1 MADKETLRDYLKLV
15 TADLRQTKARLR
27 EVEAG
32 AREPIAVVGMACHY
46 PGGVSSPEDLWRL
59 VETGGDGITG
69 FPDDRGW
76 DVRIADDPDTPG
88 TSYVDAGG
96 FVADA
101 AAFDPAFFGISPRE
115 ALAMDP
121 QQRLLLRASWEALER
136 AGIDPESLRGS
147 RTGVF
152 AGSNDQSYLSLLV
165 GDPQGTEG
173 YLLTGGATAV
183 TSGRVAY
190 VLGLEGPAVTVDTAC
205 SSSLVAMHLAAQSL
219 RTGEST
225 LALAGGVT
233 VMATAGVFTEFSR
246 QRGLAADGR
255 CKSFADAADGTGW
268 SEGVGVLVLERLSDA
283 ERNGHRVLALLR
295 GSAVNSDGASN
306 GLTAP
311 NGPSQQRVILSALA
325 SADLAPS
332 DVDAVEGHGTGTV
345 LGDPIE
351 AQALLATYGQGR
363 AAPLWLG
370 SIKSN
375 IGHAQSA
382 AGVAGVIK
390 VIQSLRAEVL
400 PRTLHVDAPSR
411 QIDWSAGAVSLL
423 TANQPWPRGER
434 VRRAGVSAF
443 GVSGTN
449 AHVIVEEAPAPAD
462 PLPAV
467 AAESRTAGGA
477 PLVVSARSDAA
488 LCELGAR
495 LQDVEA
501 DLGDVAW
508 SLATTRTDL
517 DRRAV
522 AFGAEGLRMLA
533 AGVDSPAVVRGEVT
547 PGKLAFLFTGQGSQ
561 RLGMGEGLRV
571 FPAFVA
577 AYDEVLALLPGFTL
591 DSAEALEQTANA
603 QVGLFALEV
612 ALFRLLESWGV
623 RPDVLIG
630 HSIGEV
636 AAAHVAG
643 ILSLPDACTLVT
655 ARARLMQ
662 ALPPGGAMLAVEISE
677 SDLAVEFP
685 EGLPAGVDLAAVNSD
700 RSIVVSGDRGII
712 ELLDRRFVE
721 QSRRVKRL
729 QVSHAF
735 HSHLMDP
742 MLSEFERVAAGLSFG
757 SPTIPLISTSTGDP
771 STPEYWVR
779 QVRETVRFA
788 GAVER
793 AGATHH
799 LELGPDGV
807 LSAMVDGTATLRA
820 GRDEPET
827 LLRAVAALHV
837 VGVSVDWRA
846 VLGGGRVV
854 DLPTYP
860 FARERYWP
868 RPGLPAAFG
877 VTGHPLLTG
886 SVEGP
891 DGHLF
896 TARLDAS
903 THPWLA
909 DHVING
915 QIVLPGTAYVEMA
928 LHAGVRLGA
937 PALTE
942 LVLESPLVL
951 PAAGQ
956 IDLQLTTTPTDS
968 GHALTVHSRQDSTWT
983 RHATGTLA
991 PAEVR
996 DHDLTQWPPAD
1007 AEPVDPAHVYDR
1019 LAAAGLVYGPTFQA
1033 IREVWTSGDDVY
1045 VDLAT
1050 DERGYLV
1057 HPALLDGAL
1066 QAVAARGGSQEAGIP
1081 FTWAGV
1087 TLGAP
1092 GASELR
1098 ARVSPTPGGGFSV
1111 VAINPAGELVVEVE
1125 RVITRPQRANTADL
1139 YSVTWSPVAT
1149 DKPVPPH
1156 IVLEPSTVDD
1166 LLPRLHKA
1174 LAGGDLI
1181 VVRTDHAVRAI
1192 PGDDVDPTKAAIWGL
1207 VRSAQSEHPGRI
1219 VLVDG
1224 DDIDQ
1229 ALATGEPQ
1237 VAIRT
1242 DALVPRLSPVDTG
1255 LAVPGLPWRLDI
1267 TERGTLDNLVLTPVT
1282 PRELGDREVR
1292 VEVRA
1297 AGLNFRD
1304 VLNALGMYPGEV
1316 DLGGETAGVVTE
1328 VGPRVTGFQAG
1339 DRVLGLVTGAIGTE
1353 AITDERLLAPIPAC
1367 WSFVTAA
1374 AIPVV
1379 YATAY
1384 YGLVDLAD
1392 LQPGESV
1399 LIHAAAGGVG
1409 TAAVQLARH
1418 LGAEVY
1424 GTASPAKWPA
1434 TGLADDHLSSSR
1446 DLAFATKFPQVDV
1459 VLNALA
1465 GEFVDASLGLLRPGG
1480 RFIEMGKT
1488 DVRSGVPGYRAFD
1501 LGEAGPDRIGEI
1513 LTRVMALFAEGALTP
1528 PPIRA
1533 WDVRRAAEAFR
1544 FVGQGGHTGK
1554 VVLTL
1559 PRTLDP
1565 DGTVLIT
1572 GGTGALG
1579 QALARHLLDTGVRD
1593 VVLVS
1598 RSGRAVVDGARSVAC
1613 DITDRAALSSIIADL
1628 PALTGVFHLAG
1639 VLDDGLVESLTPD
1652 RLAAVLAPKAI
1663 AAQYLH
1669 ELTDPDVF
1677 VLFSSIAGTFG
1688 SPGQANYAAAN
1699 AYLDA
1704 LATARQSAGLPG
1716 LSLAW
1721 GAWATEG
1728 GMLGSLGEAEVA
1740 RIARSGYPPLTVH
1753 HGLSLLDSALALAG
1767 PVIVPLALDRPT
1779 LATKPVP
1786 PLLTALV
1793 RPAATAKVDTSR
1805 LDDLVCAQTAAVL
1818 GFPSAASI
1826 DPRRPF
1832 KDLGFDSLT
1841 AVELRN
1847 SLALKI
1853 GKPLPASLV
1862 FDHPTPAAVAD
1873 HLRQLLAAAPVAKRT
1888 ATKRVTDDRIAIVGM
1903 ACRFPGG
1910 ANTPEALWQ
1919 LLVDE
1924 VDTIGAVPSDRGWT
1938 DHGFV
1943 GGFLHDAPD
1952 FDAAFF
1958 SISPREALA
1967 MDPQQR
1973 LLLETSWEAAERAGI
1988 DPTQLKGS
1996 RTGVFIGTATSGYGI
2011 GRFDIPDGSRPH
2023 MLTGA
2028 ATSVISG
2035 RLAYALGLEGPA
2047 LTVDTACSS
2056 SLVALHLAIQ
2066 AMRNGECDM
2075 ALAGGVTV
2083 MTTPGMFID
2092 AAQGGALAADG
2103 RCKVFA
2109 KSADGT
2115 GWGEGVGMLLVER
2128 LSEAVKHNHP
2138 VLALVRGSAVNS
2150 DGASNGLTAPN
2161 GPAQQKVIEQALA
2174 GAGLAASDVD
2184 VLEAHGT
2191 GTELGDPIEAQAVI
2205 ATYGGERPHPL
2216 LLGSVKTNIG
2226 HTQSAAGVA
2235 GVIKMVLALRHG
2247 VLPRSLHIDE
2257 PTPHVPWD
2265 QGVRL
2270 LTERRDWPETGRPR
2284 RAAVS
2289 SFGMSGT
2296 NAHTILEQAPE
2307 PRRAEVRRE
2316 SGPWLLSARSAAG
2329 LRARAAQLH
2338 DLDADPADIAF
2349 SLAARSRFE
2358 HRSVLLGPD
2367 HTDQLTALADDRPVS
2382 GLVRGV
2388 TGRTG
2393 RTVFVFPGQG
2403 SQWPGMADALMAESE
2418 VFRQSV
2424 RECAA
2429 ALEQHVDFS
2438 IEAALLDQPGAASL
2452 DRLDV
2457 VQPVLFAMM
2466 VSLANLWRDRGIE
2479 PDAVV
2484 GHSQGEIAAAHVAG
2498 ALTLAD
2504 AALIVA
2510 ERSKLLTRFVGQGA
2524 MAAVSLPPDE
2534 VNTRLGRFGGE
2545 LTIAAVN
2552 GARSAAVA
2560 GSHTALDE
2568 LVAELEAEQVR
2579 VRRVRI
2585 NGAGHSPVVDTVRA
2599 EALAVLAPVSP
2610 RPSDIPFYSTVT
2622 GGLLDT
2628 SGLDAHYWFTNMRR
2642 PVQFAAATRALL
2654 DDGHGAFVECS
2665 PHPVLASGIGETA
2678 DDAGVADPIVLAT
2691 LRRDEG
2697 GLERFTVSLAEA
2709 HVRGI
2714 DPIWNHSGHRVD
2726 LPTYP
2731 FQRDRYWLE
2740 ALEDADSSA
2749 EDARFWTAVD
2759 RGDADTLGIDPS
2771 ALPALAAW
2779 RARAREESTVAEW
2792 SYQVVW
2798 RQLTVPKSPG
2808 LSGAWAIIAG
2818 AHDELAARFAAAIAA
2833 AGGEPQVVAEV
2844 PAGGT
2849 FAGVVS
2855 LLDLGT
2861 APDQVLAAVKSDGP
2875 LWLVTR
2881 GAVSVGRTD
2890 PLRDPAQAQ
2899 IWGLGLV
2906 ATLERPSQVSGVLD
2920 LPAEADDRAIAR
2932 AVAAFAGDEDQVA
2945 IRPWGVFGRRMVRS
2959 GELPAARS
2967 WRPQGTVLVTGGTGA
2982 LGARVARWLADNGA
2996 EKIILTSR
3004 RGLAAPGARELV
3016 DELGVVVV
3024 ACDVA
3029 DRDAVAALLAEH
3041 PVNVVVH
3048 AAGVAQSTPVA
3059 DITAEELAQITAAKV
3074 AGATHLDELA
3084 GDLDAFILF
3093 SSGAATW
3100 GGAGQGAYAA
3110 GNAHLDALAQQRRA
3124 HGRPATSIAWGGW
3137 ADGGMAD
3144 AAAVAALGRRGL
3156 RPMAPDSA
3164 IAALQRAMDAD
3175 VTCLTVADID
3185 WPRFA
3190 PGYTAARPRPL
3201 IAEIPE
3207 AVVEDI
3213 ATESDDLRDRVVA
3226 LPEADRAGYLLDLV
3240 RTQAAAALGY
3250 ADATTVEPDR
3260 AFRDL
3265 GFDSLTA
3272 VDVRNRLTA
3281 ATGRRLPATLVF
3293 DYPTPRALAGHLL
3306 ADVLG
3311 LEAVTQVEARAS
3323 DEPIAII
3330 GMSCRYPGGVDSP
3343 EDLWRLVMA
3352 GTDAITPFPDD
3363 RGWDLD
3369 ALYHPDPDHPGT
3381 SYVREG
3387 GFVHDAGHFDAEFF
3401 GISPREA
3408 TATDPQQRMLLEATW
3423 EAFERAGID
3432 PATRRG
3438 SRAGVFVGTSFVGYG
3453 IGALAPGSD
3462 AEGFFL
3468 SGTGTAAASG
3478 RVSYTFGL
3486 EGPAVTVDTACSS
3499 SLVAIHLA
3507 VQALRRGE
3515 CDLAV
3520 AGGVAVLPSPTSFTE
3535 FSRQRGL
3542 ATDGRCKP
3550 FSAAADGTGWGEGV
3564 GVILVQRLS
3573 DAVRDGHH
3581 VLAVVRGSAINQDG
3595 ASNGLTAPNGPS
3607 QQRVIRAALAD
3618 AGLTPSDVDVV
3629 EAHGT
3634 GTTLG
3639 DPIEAQAVI
3648 ATYGQGREVPLLL
3661 GSVKSNIGHTQSAS
3675 GVAGV
3680 IKTVLALRHGVVP
3693 KTLHID
3699 EPTPH
3704 VDWNAGAVELAAE
3717 TVPWP
3722 AVDRLRRAG
3731 VSSFG
3736 GSGTNAHLVLEQYL
3750 AEEPEPADVAVPV
3763 PWVLSGR
3770 TTAAVRDQAAKLREY
3785 LVQERPSAADV
3796 AYSLATARAQ
3806 FDHRAAFVA
3815 TDLDAAVSALD
3826 NLDAAVQGERQDG
3839 KVAFV
3844 FPGQGSQWVGMA
3856 ATLAESSE
3864 VFAAELHACADAIA
3878 AHVDWNPLEVLTS
3891 GDGLDR
3897 VDVVQP
3903 VLFAVMASLAALWR
3917 SHGVEPDAVVG
3928 HSQGEIA
3935 AAYVAEALSLE
3946 DAALVVTRRSQ
3957 AIVALSGHGGMVSV
3971 SLPADEVRARLT
3983 RYDGRVSVAAVN
3995 GPGTVVV
4002 AGEVEQFLADCEA
4015 DGVRAKRIPVDYASH
4030 SPQVERIADELRRV
4044 LAGITPRAARVPFRS
4059 TVTGEWLD
4067 TTTLDAEYWYRNL
4080 RHTVEFESATR
4091 ALADAG
4097 YRFFVEVSPHPVLT
4111 PAISETVDDVVA
4123 VGTLRRDEGDLARFL
4138 LSAAELHVHG
4148 GPVDLT
4154 TVFADLPVRAVE
4166 LPTYAFQ
4173 RRRYWLELVSGGLGD
4188 VAAAGLTAADHPLLG
4203 AAIPL
4208 AGGDGLVLTGRISPR
4223 THPWLAEHTV
4233 LGTILLPGTAF
4244 VELAAHAGAQVDAP
4258 DVVELTLGT
4267 PLVLSEQDAVS
4278 LQVAVGSL
4286 DDDGRRTVSIHSS
4299 VDGVEWTKHASGL
4312 LGVADPVEFSW
4323 SESREPVDLAGFY
4336 ESIADLGYGY
4346 GPAFQ
4351 GLVAA
4356 WRGDGAL
4363 FAEVRL
4369 PEDVPST
4376 GFAIHPALLDAALHG
4391 IGLLREGT
4399 DRPAE
4404 LPFSWSGVT
4413 LRPTA
4418 AKTVLAR
4425 ISESADGIELHV
4437 TDSAGAL
4444 VAHVRSLVARPI
4456 GAELSTARRSI
4467 SDALF
4472 RLDWST
4478 PITLAD
4484 PGTSRWALLGSDDL
4498 ALGAALVDAGNEVS
4512 THADL
4517 DHLLANVDS
4526 DVVVAQFIGAGDL
4539 ADGAEAATVRAL
4551 ELVRAWISDER
4562 VAAVPLVIATRGAV
4576 AAESPDLVAAP
4587 VWGLLRSAQ
4596 SEHPDRFL
4604 LVDVD
4609 EPGLLAAAV
4618 SSGEPQVAVRGG
4630 QAFAPRLVRQP
4641 ITPGETGLAGQVLVT
4656 GATGTLGAALAR
4668 HLVIAHGVRDLLLTS
4683 RSGPQAT
4690 GADDLVADLTGL
4702 GARVTLV
4709 ACDVADRDAVVALLA
4724 EHRVDAVVHT
4734 AAVLDDGVLTALTPE
4749 RVAKV
4754 MAPKVRGAV
4763 NLHELTSD
4771 LTAFVLFSSAAGVF
4785 GGAGQANYA
4794 AANVFLDALAQHRRA
4809 QGLPGVSLAWGP
4821 WAERT
4826 GMTGELTDAD
4836 VRRVMRSGLGQLSTE
4851 DGMALF
4857 SAASGMAES
4866 ALVPMVFSPGAL
4878 RGRGSVPSVLRAL
4891 VRSDNR
4897 AVADVRARLDAASD
4911 AERGRILLELV
4922 RGQVAAVLGYPD
4934 SSAVAPDRGFLD
4946 LGLDS
4951 LTGVELRNRLAAAT
4965 ALRLPATLVFD
4976 HPSAGAVAEFLRG
4989 ELAPASATDE
4999 VLAELTRLELT
5010 LGGVEQTSDRE
5021 RVAARLR
5028 ALAARWDAKAETADL
5043 AAASAEEIFDLL
5055 DSEFEKS

>member
-27 EVEAG
+27 EVEEG
-32 AREPIAVVGMACHY
+32 AREPIAVVGTACHY
-46 PGGVSSPEDLWRL
+46 PGGVASPEDLWRL
-59 VETGGDGITG
+59 VSEGRDGITA

-76 DVRIADDPDTPG
+76 DVRFADDPDTPG
-88 TSYVDAGG
+88 TSYVSEGG

-101 AAFDPAFFGISPRE
+101 AEFDPAFFGISPRE

-152 AGSNDQSYLSLLV
+152 AGTNDQSYLSLLV

-190 VLGLEGPAVTVDTAC
+190 ALGLEGPAVTIDTAC

-268 SEGVGVLVLERLSDA
+268 AEGVGVLVLERLVDA
-283 ERNGHRVLALLR
+283 RRNGHRVLAVLR

-311 NGPSQQRVILSALA
+311 NGPSQQRVILSAL
-325 SADLAPS
+325 SAAGLGPS

-363 AAPLWLG
+363 TEPLWLG
-370 SIKSN
+370 SVKSN
-375 IGHAQSA
+375 IGHTQAA

-390 VIQSLRAEVL
+390 VIQALAAEVL
-400 PRTLHVDAPSR
+400 PATLHVDEPSH
-411 QIDWSAGAVSLL
+411 QVDWSAGAVSLL
-423 TANQPWPRGER
+423 TSARPWARGER
-434 VRRAGVSAF
+434 VRRAGVSSF

-449 AHVIVEEAPAPAD
+449 AHVIIEEAPVEAD
-462 PLPAV
+462 QATPSVDLPV
-467 AAESRTAGGA
+467 T
-477 PLVVSARSDAA
+477 PLVLSARSADAVR
-488 LCELGAR
+488 ELAER
-495 LQDVEA
+495 VLAVQAEPA
-501 DLGDVAW
+501 DLAW
-508 SLATTRTDL
+508 SLATTRAGL
-517 DRRAV
+517 EQRAV
-522 AFGAEGLRMLA
+522 VFGVDGLRALA
-533 AGVDSPAVVRGEVT
+533 QGSGAAVQGQVT
-547 PGKLAFLFTGQGSQ
+547 PGKVAFLFTGQGSQ
-561 RLGMGEGLRV
+561 RLGMGAGLRV
-571 FPAFVA
+571 FPVFA
-577 AYDEVLALLPGFTL
+577 AAHDEVVERLPGFEL
-591 DSAEALEQTANA
+591 DSAEALDQTANA

-623 RPDVLIG
+623 RPDALVG

-643 ILSLPDACTLVT
+643 ILSLDDACTLVA

-662 ALPPGGAMLAVEISE
+662 ALPTGGAMLAVEAAEGEI
-677 SDLAVEFP
+677 DLP
-685 EGLPAGVDLAAVNSD
+685 EDLDLAAVNSD
-700 RSIVVSGDRGII
+700 RSIVVSGDCRIVEQFERRIG
-712 ELLDRRFVE
+712 EQNRRF
-721 QSRRVKRL
+721 KRL
-729 QVSHAF
+729 TVSHAF
-735 HSHLMDP
+735 HSRLMDP
-742 MLSEFERVAAGLSFG
+742 MLDEFRQAITGLSFNN
-757 SPTIPLISTSTGDP
+757 PTIPLLNSSTGDP
-771 STPEYWVR
+771 ATPEYWVR
-779 QVRETVRFA
+779 QIRETVRFSA
-788 GAVER
+788 AVER

-807 LSAMVDGTATLRA
+807 LSALVSGVATLRA
-820 GRDEPET
+820 GRDEPES

-837 VGVSVDWRA
+837 VGVPVDWRS

-868 RPGLPAAFG
+868 RPGVSAAFG
-877 VTGHPLLTG
+877 ATGHPLLTG
-886 SVEGP
+886 AAETP

-896 TARLDAS
+896 TAHLDVAS
-903 THPWLA
+903 RPWLA
-909 DHVING
+909 DHVVHG
-915 QIVLPGTAYVEMA
+915 QVVLPGTAFVEMA
-928 LHAGVRLGA
+928 LFAGARAGA
-937 PALTE
+937 PALAE
-942 LVLESPLVL
+942 LVLENPLVL
-951 PAAGQ
+951 PESGSVEVLLSTTGDTLTIHSRLAGQ
-956 IDLQLTTTPTDS
+956 E
-968 GHALTVHSRQDSTWT
+968 WT
-983 RHATGTLA
+983 RHATGVLA
-991 PAEVR
+991 QPPELVAP
-996 DHDLTQWPPAD
+996 DFAHWPPEG
-1007 AEPVDPAHVYDR
+1007 AEPVAPGSVYDR
-1019 LAAAGLVYGPTFQA
+1019 LGAAGLVYGTAFQA
-1033 IREVWTSGDDVY
+1033 IRAVWVRGEDVFVELTTDD
-1045 VDLAT
+1045 
-1050 DERGYLV
+1050 RSHLV

-1066 QAVAARGGSQEAGIP
+1066 QAVAAKAVGGQAGIP

-1087 TLGAP
+1087 AVGAT
-1092 GASELR
+1092 GANELR
-1098 ARVSPTPGGGFSV
+1098 AKVSPAPGGGVSV
-1111 VAINPAGELVVEVE
+1111 TAVDPDGELAVFVE
-1125 RVITRPQRANTADL
+1125 RVVTRPARATSTTTDL
-1139 YSVTWSPVAT
+1139 YDVTWVPVLA
-1149 DKPVPPH
+1149 DKAVPAH
-1156 IVLEPSTVDD
+1156 VVVTGSDVDEVLPALREALVGSD
-1166 LLPRLHKA
+1166 L
-1174 LAGGDLI
+1174 
-1181 VVRTDHAVRAI
+1181 VVVNTRDAVRAA
-1192 PGDDVDPTKAAIWGL
+1192 PGDDVDPAKAAIWGL
-1207 VRSAQSEHPGRI
+1207 ARSAQSEHPGRV

-1224 DDIDQ
+1224 DVDI

-1237 VAIRT
+1237 VAVRGG
-1242 DALVPRLSPVDTG
+1242 AAFAPRLSPVDTG
-1255 LAVPGLPWRLDI
+1255 LAVPDGAWRLDI
-1267 TERGTLDNLVLTPVT
+1267 TERGTVDNLVLAPVA
-1282 PRELGDREVR
+1282 PRELGEREVR
-1292 VEVRA
+1292 VAVRA

-1304 VLNALGMYPGEV
+1304 VLNALGMYPGQV
-1316 DLGGETAGVVTE
+1316 DLGGEVAGVVTE
-1328 VGPRVTGFQAG
+1328 VGSAVAGHQVG
-1339 DRVLGLVTGAIGTE
+1339 DRVLGLVTGAIGPE
-1353 AITDERLLAPIPAC
+1353 AITDERLLAPMPAG

-1379 YATAY
+1379 YTTAY
-1384 YGLVDLAD
+1384 YGLIDLAG
-1392 LQPGESV
+1392 LRQGESV
-1399 LIHAAAGGVG
+1399 LVHAAAGGVG
-1409 TAAVQLARH
+1409 MAAVQLARH
-1418 LGAEVY
+1418 LGAQVF

-1434 TGLADDHLSSSR
+1434 TGLDDDHLSSSR
-1446 DLAFATKFPQVDV
+1446 DLAFAAKFPQVDV

-1488 DVRSGVPGYRAFD
+1488 DVREGVPGYRAFD

-1513 LTRVMALFAEGALTP
+1513 LTQVMALFAAGVLTP

-1533 WDVRRAAEAFR
+1533 WDVRRAPEAFR

-1559 PRTLDP
+1559 PRAIDP
-1565 DGTVLIT
+1565 DGTILIT

-1579 QALARHLLDTGVRD
+1579 RVLAEHLIGSGARD

-1598 RSGRAVVDGARSVAC
+1598 RSGAGSVDGARTLAC
-1613 DITDRAALSSIIADL
+1613 DITDRDALEALVAGL
-1628 PALTGVFHLAG
+1628 PRLTAVFHLAG
-1639 VLDDGLVESLTPD
+1639 VLDDGLLESLTPQ
-1652 RLAAVLAPKAI
+1652 RLHAVLGPKALAA
-1663 AAQYLH
+1663 QHLH
-1669 ELTDPDVF
+1669 ELTDPDAF
-1677 VLFSSIAGTFG
+1677 VLFSSISGTFG

-1699 AYLDA
+1699 AFLDG

-1728 GMLGSLGEAEVA
+1728 GMLGSLGEAEIA

-1753 HGLSLLDSALALAG
+1753 HGLSLLDSALAVPG
-1767 PVIVPLALDRPT
+1767 PVVVPVALDRRT
-1779 LATKPVP
+1779 LAGKPIP
-1786 PLLTALV
+1786 PLLTSLI
-1793 RPAATAKVDTSR
+1793 RPVAAAQVDTSR
-1805 LDDLVCAQTAAVL
+1805 LVDLVCAQTATVL

-1826 DPRRPF
+1826 DPGKQF

-1847 SLALKI
+1847 TLALKI

-1873 HLRQLLAAAPVAKRT
+1873 HLRELLDAPAD
-1888 ATKRVTDDRIAIVGM
+1888 KRVQPRRAAVSTDDPIAIVGM

-1910 ANTPEALWQ
+1910 ANTPEDLWQ
-1919 LLVDE
+1919 LVLDE
-1924 VDTIGAVPSDRGWT
+1924 VDAIGAVPADRGWT

-1943 GGFLHDAPD
+1943 GGFLDDAPD

-1988 DPTQLKGS
+1988 DPSQLKGS

-2011 GRFDIPDGSRPH
+2011 GHFDIPEGSRPH
-2023 MLTGA
+2023 VLTGT

-2092 AAQGGALAADG
+2092 AAQGGALASDG

-2128 LSEAVKHNHP
+2128 LSDAVKHGHP
-2138 VLALVRGSAVNS
+2138 VLALVKGSAVNS

-2161 GPAQQKVIEQALA
+2161 GPAQRRVIEQALA
-2174 GAGLAASDVD
+2174 GAGLEPSEVD
-2184 VLEAHGT
+2184 ALEAHGT

-2205 ATYGGERPHPL
+2205 ATYGGDRVHPL

-2247 VLPRSLHIDE
+2247 TLPRSLHIDE

-2270 LTERRDWPETGRPR
+2270 LTERVEWPDTGRPR

-2296 NAHTILEQAPE
+2296 NTHTILEQAPE
-2307 PRRAEVRRE
+2307 SDPREVDRVP
-2316 SGPWLLSARSAAG
+2316 GPWLLSARSAAA
-2329 LRARAAQLH
+2329 LRDRADQLRGVA
-2338 DLDADPADIAF
+2338 ADPADIGH
-2349 SLAARSRFE
+2349 SLAKRTWFE
-2358 HRSVLLGPD
+2358 HRAVLLGPD
-2367 HTDQLTALADDRPVS
+2367 HEAQLSALAADLPAP
-2382 GLVRGV
+2382 GLIQGV
-2388 TGRTG
+2388 VGRTG

-2403 SQWPGMADALMAESE
+2403 SQWSGMADHLMRESE
-2418 VFRQSV
+2418 VFRDSV

-2429 ALEQHVDFS
+2429 ALERHVVFS
-2438 IEAALLDQPGAASL
+2438 VEDALRDPESW

-2457 VQPVLFAMM
+2457 VQPVLFAVM
-2466 VSLANLWRDRGIE
+2466 VSLARLWQANGIT

-2484 GHSQGEIAAAHVAG
+2484 GHSQGEIAAAHFAG
-2498 ALTLAD
+2498 ALSLED
-2504 AALIVA
+2504 AALVVA
-2510 ERSKLLTRFVGQGA
+2510 ERSKLLLRFVGQGA

-2534 VNTRLGRFGGE
+2534 VSARLARFGGE

-2560 GSHTALDE
+2560 GPHAALDE

-2579 VRRVRI
+2579 VRKVRI

-2599 EALAVLAPVSP
+2599 EALAVLAPVVP
-2610 RPSDIPFYSTVT
+2610 RASDVPFYSTVT
-2622 GGLLDT
+2622 GGQLDT
-2628 SGLDAHYWFTNMRR
+2628 TGLDAHYWFTNMRR

-2654 DDGHGAFVECS
+2654 DDGHGTFIECA
-2665 PHPVLASGIGETA
+2665 PHPVLAGGIGETA

-2697 GLERFTVSLAEA
+2697 DRFTTSLAEA

-2714 DPIWNHSGHRVD
+2714 EPVWSHSGHDID

-2731 FQRDRYWLE
+2731 FQRSRYWFE
-2740 ALEDADSSA
+2740 PVEGAESTA
-2749 EDARFWTAVD
+2749 EDAAFWAAVG
-2759 RGDADTLGIDPS
+2759 RGDADAIGIDAA

-2779 RARAREESTVAEW
+2779 RAKAREESTVAEW
-2792 SYQVVW
+2792 CYEVLW
-2798 RQLTVPKSPG
+2798 RPVAVSKTVELTG
-2808 LSGAWAIIAG
+2808 TWAIVAG
-2818 AHDELAARFAAAIAA
+2818 AQTELAARFAAQIAA
-2833 AGGEPQVVAEV
+2833 VGADPMIV
-2844 PAGGT
+2844 PALPAGT
-2849 FAGVVS
+2849 TFTGVVS
-2855 LLDLGT
+2855 LLGLDDT
-2861 APDQVLAAVKSDGP
+2861 PDQVLDLVKSDGP
-2875 LWLVTR
+2875 LWLVTT

-2890 PLRDPAQAQ
+2890 PLRDPNQAKT
-2899 IWGLGLV
+2899 WGLGLV
-2906 ATLERPSQVSGVLD
+2906 GTLERPGQVAGVLD
-2920 LPAEADDRAIAR
+2920 LPAEVDDRVIAR
-2932 AVAAFAGDEDQVA
+2932 ALAALSTGEDQIAV
-2945 IRPWGVFGRRMVRS
+2945 RSWGVFGRRMVRADV
-2959 GELPAARS
+2959 PAGS
-2967 WRPQGTVLVTGGTGA
+2967 PWRPQGTVLVTGGTGA
-2982 LGARVARWLADNGA
+2982 LGARVARWLVDSGAD
-2996 EKIILTSR
+2996 KVVLTSR
-3004 RGLAAPGARELV
+3004 RGLEAPGARELV
-3016 DELGVVVV
+3016 DELGVVVA

-3029 DRDAVAALLAEH
+3029 DRTAVAALLAEH
-3041 PVNVVVH
+3041 PVDAVVH
-3048 AAGVAQSTPVA
+3048 AAGVAQSTPIA
-3059 DITAEELAQITAAKV
+3059 DITAEELAEVTAAKV
-3074 AGATHLDELA
+3074 AGAAYLDELA

-3100 GGAGQGAYAA
+3100 GGAGQAAYAA
-3110 GNAHLDALAQQRRA
+3110 GNAYLDALALHRRA

-3156 RPMAPDSA
+3156 RPMAPDLA
-3164 IAALQRAMDAD
+3164 VAALQRALDAD

-3185 WPRFA
+3185 WPLFA

-3201 IAEIPE
+3201 IAEIAE
-3207 AVVEDI
+3207 ARVEDN
-3213 ATESDDLRDRVVA
+3213 AVESDDLRDRVLA
-3226 LPEADRAGYLLDLV
+3226 LPEGDRAGYLLDLV
-3240 RTQAAAALGY
+3240 RAQAAAALGY
-3250 ADATTVEPDR
+3250 ADPTAVEADR

-3293 DYPTPRALAGHLL
+3293 DYPTPRTLAGHLL

-3311 LEAVTQVEARAS
+3311 LADDTQVTTTAS

-3363 RGWDLD
+3363 RGWDLE
-3369 ALYHPDPDHPGT
+3369 ALYHPDPDNPGT

-3542 ATDGRCKP
+3542 AADGRCKP
-3550 FSAAADGTGWGEGV
+3550 FASAADGTGWGEGV
-3564 GVILVQRLS
+3564 GVLLVQRLS
-3573 DAVRDGHH
+3573 EAVRDGHR
-3581 VLAVVRGSAINQDG
+3581 VLAVIKGSAINQDG

-3618 AGLTPSDVDVV
+3618 AGLSPSDVDMV

-3648 ATYGQGREVPLLL
+3648 ATYGQGRDVPLLL

-3704 VDWNAGAVELAAE
+3704 VDWSAGAVELAAD

-3722 AVDRLRRAG
+3722 GVDRLRRAA

-3736 GSGTNAHLVLEQYL
+3736 GSGTNAHLVLEQYV
-3750 AEEPEPADVAVPV
+3750 ADPTDPGEVTAPL

-3770 TTAAVRDQAAKLREY
+3770 TPAALLEQAAKLRDHLREA
-3785 LVQERPSAADV
+3785 RPSAADV
-3796 AYSLATARAQ
+3796 AYSLATSRAR

-3815 TDLDAAVSALD
+3815 SDLDTAVSALD
-3826 NLDAAVQGERQDG
+3826 NLDTAVLGRARDG
-3839 KVAFV
+3839 KVVFV

-3856 ATLAESSE
+3856 AELLAGDE
-3864 VFAAELHACADAIA
+3864 VFAAELHACAEAIA
-3878 AHVDWNPLEVLTS
+3878 PHVDWNLLDVLTS

-3903 VLFAVMASLAALWR
+3903 VLFAVMVSLAALWR
-3917 SHGVEPDAVVG
+3917 AHGVEPDAVVG

-3935 AAYVAEALSLE
+3935 AAYVAGALSLA
-3946 DAALVVTRRSQ
+3946 DAALVVTRRSR
-3957 AIVALSGHGGMVSV
+3957 AIVALAGQGGMVSV
-3971 SLPADEVRARLT
+3971 SLPVVEVRERLA
-3983 RYDGRVSVAAVN
+3983 RYDGQVSIAAVN

-4002 AGEVEQFLADCEA
+4002 AGEVERFLADCEV

-4030 SPQVERIADELRRV
+4030 SSQVEQIEDELRRV
-4044 LAGITPRAARVPFRS
+4044 LAGITPRSARIPFRS

-4067 TTTLDAEYWYRNL
+4067 TAGLDAEYWYRNL
-4080 RHTVEFESATR
+4080 RHTVEFETATR
-4091 ALADAG
+4091 ALADSG

-4111 PAISETVDDVVA
+4111 PAISETVDDIVA

-4148 GPVDLT
+4148 GPVDLGAA
-4154 TVFADLPVRAVE
+4154 FDGLPVRTVE

-4173 RRRYWLELVSGGLGD
+4173 RQRYWLELLSAGPGD
-4188 VAAAGLTAADHPLLG
+4188 VSAAGLTAADHPLLG
-4203 AAIPL
+4203 AAVPL
-4208 AGGDGLVLTGRISPR
+4208 AGGDGLVLTGRISSR
-4223 THPWLAEHTV
+4223 THPWLADHTV

-4244 VELAAHAGAQVDAP
+4244 VELAVHAGTQVGAP

-4267 PLVLSEQDAVS
+4267 PLVLGTQDSVS
-4278 LQVAVGSL
+4278 LQVAVGAP
-4286 DDDGRRTVSIHSS
+4286 DDNARREVSIHSS
-4299 VDGVEWTKHASGL
+4299 VDGLEWTKHATGL
-4312 LGVADPVEFSW
+4312 LGASERLEFDW
-4323 SESREPVDLAGFY
+4323 STVREPVELGGFY
-4336 ESIADLGYGY
+4336 DSIADLGYGY

-4351 GLVAA
+4351 GLTAA
-4356 WRGDGAL
+4356 WRGEGEL
-4363 FAEVRL
+4363 FAQVTL
-4369 PEDVPST
+4369 PQELSST
-4376 GFAIHPALLDAALHG
+4376 GFAVHPALLDAALHG
-4391 IGLLREGT
+4391 IGLLREGG

-4413 LRPTA
+4413 LRPT
-4418 AKTVLAR
+4418 TAR
-4425 ISESADGIELHV
+4425 TLLVRLTETEDGIELQV
-4437 TDSAGAL
+4437 TDEQGAP
-4444 VAHVRSLVARPI
+4444 VGHVRSLVARPI
-4456 GAELSTARRSI
+4456 GAELSAARRAI
-4467 SDALF
+4467 ADALF

-4478 PITLAD
+4478 PITPAD
-4484 PGTSRWALLGSDDL
+4484 PGTSRWALLGTDEL
-4498 ALGAALVDAGNEVS
+4498 RLGAALIEAGNEVS
-4512 THADL
+4512 AHADL
-4517 DHLLANVDS
+4517 DHLLDNLAA
-4526 DVVVAQFIGAGDL
+4526 DVVVAQFVGGEGPV
-4539 ADGAEAATVRAL
+4539 ADAAERAAAQAL

-4562 VAAVPLVIATRGAV
+4562 LAAVPLVVATRGAIDGQ
-4576 AAESPDLVAAP
+4576 DLVAAP
-4587 VWGLLRSAQ
+4587 VWGLVRSAQ

-4609 EPGLLAAAV
+4609 DPDLLAAAV
-4618 SSGEPQVAVRGG
+4618 SSGEPQVSVRGG
-4630 QAFAPRLVRQP
+4630 QVFVPRLVRQP
-4641 ITPGETGLAGQVLVT
+4641 IPEGDTGLTGTVLVT

-4668 HLVIAHGVRDLLLTS
+4668 HLVVEHGVRDLLLTS
-4683 RSGPQAT
+4683 RSGPRAD
-4690 GADDLVADLTGL
+4690 GADALLAELTDL
-4702 GARVTLV
+4702 GARPTLV
-4709 ACDVADRDAVVALLA
+4709 ACDVADREALAGLLA

-4734 AAVLDDGVLTALTPE
+4734 AAVLDDGVLTAMTPE
-4749 RVAKV
+4749 RLATVL
-4754 MAPKVRGAV
+4754 APKVRGAI
-4763 NLHELTSD
+4763 NLHELTAD
-4771 LTAFVLFSSAAGVF
+4771 LSAFVLFSSAAGVF

-4794 AANVFLDALAQHRRA
+4794 AANVFLDALAQHRRSL
-4809 QGLPGVSLAWGP
+4809 GLPGVSMAWGP
-4821 WAERT
+4821 WAQRT
-4826 GMTGELTDAD
+4826 GMTGELTEAD

-4857 SAASGMAES
+4857 SAAAAGDA
-4866 ALVPMVFSPGAL
+4866 AVVPMVFTPGAL
-4878 RGRGSVPSVLRAL
+4878 RGRGAVPPVLRSL
-4891 VRSDNR
+4891 VRSETK
-4897 AVADVRARLDAASD
+4897 AVADVRARLDAAGD
-4911 AERGRILLELV
+4911 GERGRILLDLV

-4934 SSAVAPDRGFLD
+4934 ATAVAPDRGFLD

-4951 LTGVELRNRLAAAT
+4951 LTGVELRNRLATAT

-4976 HPSAGAVAEFLRG
+4976 HPSAGAVAEFLR
-4989 ELAPASATDE
+4989 EQLAPASATDE
-4999 VLAELTRLELT
+4999 VLADLTRLEHS
-5010 LGGVEQTSDRE
+5010 LGGVHTDADRE

-5028 ALAARWDAKAETADL
+5028 ALAARWDTRAATDDL
-5043 AAASAEEIFDLL
+5043 TSASAEEIFDLL

>member
-27 EVEAG
+27 EVEEG

-46 PGGVSSPEDLWRL
+46 PGGVRSPEDLWRL
-59 VETGGDGITG
+59 VATGADGITA

-76 DVRIADDPDTPG
+76 DVRIADDPDAPG

-101 AAFDPAFFGISPRE
+101 AEFDPAFFGISPRE

-152 AGSNDQSYLSLLV
+152 AGTNDQSYLSLLV

-219 RTGEST
+219 RSGEST

-325 SADLAPS
+325 AAGLGPS

-363 AAPLWLG
+363 ETPLRLG

-375 IGHAQSA
+375 IGHTQAA

-390 VIQSLRAEVL
+390 VIESLRHETL
-400 PRTLHVDAPSR
+400 PATLHVDTPSH
-411 QIDWSAGAVSLL
+411 QVDWSAGAVSLL
-423 TANQPWPRGER
+423 TSAEPWPRGDR

-449 AHVIVEEAPAPAD
+449 AHVIVEEAPAPTASS
-462 PLPAV
+462 PAE
-467 AAESRTAGGA
+467 AGRFGGA
-477 PLVVSARSDAA
+477 PLVVSARSDSA

-508 SLATTRTDL
+508 SLATTRTSL

-547 PGKLAFLFTGQGSQ
+547 PGKVAFLFTGQGSQ
-561 RLGMGEGLRV
+561 RLGMGQGLRV
-571 FPAFVA
+571 FPAFAA

-643 ILSLPDACTLVT
+643 ILSLSDACTLVA
-655 ARARLMQ
+655 ARAQLMQ
-662 ALPPGGAMLAVEISE
+662 ALPSGGAMLAIEISE
-677 SDLAVEFP
+677 PDLALEFP
-685 EGLPAGVDLAAVNSD
+685 DGLPAGVDLAAVNSD
-700 RSIVVSGDRGII
+700 RSLVVSGDRRIV
-712 ELLDRRFVE
+712 ELLERRFVE
-721 QSRRVKRL
+721 QSRRVKSL
-729 QVSHAF
+729 AVSHAF

-742 MLSEFERVAAGLSFG
+742 MLDEFRQVVAGLSFG
-757 SPTIPLISTSTGDP
+757 SPTIPVVNTATGDP

-793 AGATHH
+793 AEATHH
-799 LELGPDGV
+799 VELGPDGV

-827 LLRAVAALHV
+827 LLRALAALHV
-837 VGVSVDWRA
+837 TGVSVDWRA
-846 VLGGGRVV
+846 VLGGGTVV
-854 DLPTYP
+854 ELPTYP

-868 RPGLPAAFG
+868 RPGISAALG
-877 VTGHPLLTG
+877 ATGHPLLTG
-886 SVEGP
+886 EVAGP
-891 DGHLF
+891 DSHLF
-896 TARLDAS
+896 TARLDAA

-928 LHAGVRLGA
+928 LHAGARLGT
-937 PALTE
+937 PALAE

-951 PAAGQ
+951 PAAGPVE
-956 IDLQLTTTPTDS
+956 LHLTVT
-968 GHALTVHSRQDSTWT
+968 GHDLTVHSRRDGAWT

-991 PAEVR
+991 PLDAH
-996 DHDLTQWPPAD
+996 DHDPIPWPPPDAD
-1007 AEPVDPAHVYDR
+1007 PVDPTHVYDR
-1019 LAAAGLVYGPTFQA
+1019 LAAAGLGYGPTFQA

-1066 QAVAARGGSQEAGIP
+1066 QAVAARGGNQEAGIP
-1081 FTWAGV
+1081 FTWAGITV
-1087 TLGAP
+1087 GKS

-1098 ARVSPTPGGGFSV
+1098 ARVSPTPGGGVSV
-1111 VAINPAGELVVEVE
+1111 VAVTPAGEFVVAVE
-1125 RVITRPQRANTADL
+1125 QVITRPQRADAADL
-1139 YSVTWSPVAT
+1139 YDVTWSPVAT
-1149 DKPVPPH
+1149 DKPIPPH
-1156 IVLEPSTVDD
+1156 TVIEASDVDD

-1174 LAGGDLI
+1174 LAGSDVL
-1181 VVRTDHAVRAI
+1181 VVRTDNAVRAV
-1192 PGDDVDPTKAAIWGL
+1192 PGDDVDPVKAAIWGL

-1224 DDIDQ
+1224 QDTDK

-1237 VAIRT
+1237 IAIRA
-1242 DALVPRLSPVDTG
+1242 DAALAARLSPVDTG
-1255 LAVPGLPWRLDI
+1255 LAAPNGPWRLDI
-1267 TERGTLDNLVLTPVT
+1267 TERGTVDNLVLAPVD
-1282 PRELGDREVR
+1282 PRPLDAREVR
-1292 VEVRA
+1292 VAVRA

-1304 VLNALGMYPGEV
+1304 VLNALGMYPGQV

-1328 VGPRVTGFQAG
+1328 VGSAVTGFQPG
-1339 DRVLGLVTGAIGTE
+1339 DRVFGLVTGAIGTE
-1353 AITDERLLAPIPAC
+1353 AITDERLLAAIPAD

-1384 YGLVDLAD
+1384 YGLVDLAN
-1392 LQPGESV
+1392 LRAGESV
-1399 LIHAAAGGVG
+1399 LVHAAAGGVG

-1446 DLAFATKFPQVDV
+1446 DLAFADKFPQVDV

-1465 GEFVDASLGLLRPGG
+1465 GEFVDASLGLLRPCG

-1488 DVRSGVPGYRAFD
+1488 DVRTGVPGYRAFD

-1513 LTRVMALFAEGALTP
+1513 LRAVMALFAAGELTP
-1528 PPIRA
+1528 PPIRT

-1559 PRTLDP
+1559 PRALDP

-1579 QALARHLLDTGVRD
+1579 QVLAQHLVGSVRN

-1598 RSGRAVVDGARSVAC
+1598 RSGAAVVDGATSVAC
-1613 DITDRAALSSIIADL
+1613 DITDRAALGELIASL
-1628 PALTGVFHLAG
+1628 PNLTGVFHLAG
-1639 VLDDGLVESLTPD
+1639 VLDDGLVESLTAD
-1652 RLAAVLAPKAI
+1652 RLHAVLAPKAL

-1728 GMLGSLGEAEVA
+1728 GMLGSLGDAEVA

-1753 HGLSLLDSALALAG
+1753 RGLSLLDSALGLPG
-1767 PVIVPLALDRPT
+1767 PVIVPVALDRPT
-1779 LATKPVP
+1779 LVGKPVP
-1786 PLLTALV
+1786 PLLTSLI
-1793 RPAATAKVDTSR
+1793 RPTATTGVDPSR
-1805 LDDLVCAQTAAVL
+1805 LDDLVRAQTAAVL

-1847 SLALKI
+1847 TLALKI

-1873 HLRQLLAAAPVAKRT
+1873 HLRELLAAAAPRTTTGRTTTKQVA
-1888 ATKRVTDDRIAIVGM
+1888 DDPIAIVGM

-1919 LLVDE
+1919 LVVDE
-1924 VDTIGAVPSDRGWT
+1924 VDAIGAIPGDRGWT
-1938 DHGFV
+1938 DQGFV
-1943 GGFLHDAPD
+1943 GGFLHEAPD
-1952 FDAAFF
+1952 FDAGFF

-1988 DPTQLKGS
+1988 DPNQLKGS

-2011 GRFDIPDGSRPH
+2011 GPFDIPDGSRPH

-2075 ALAGGVTV
+2075 ALAGGVTI
-2083 MTTPGMFID
+2083 MTTPGMFVD

-2161 GPAQQKVIEQALA
+2161 GPAQRKVIEQALA
-2174 GAGLAASDVD
+2174 GAGLDPSEVD
-2184 VLEAHGT
+2184 ALEAHGT

-2205 ATYGGERPHPL
+2205 ATYGGDREHPL

-2270 LTERRDWPETGRPR
+2270 LTERQDWPAAGRPR

-2307 PRRAEVRRE
+2307 SEPVQVQRRP
-2316 SGPWLLSARSAAG
+2316 GPWLVSARSAAG
-2329 LRARAAQLH
+2329 LRAQATQLQG
-2338 DLDADPADIAF
+2338 LDADAADIAF
-2349 SLAARSRFE
+2349 TLAQRSRFE
-2358 HRSVLLGPD
+2358 HRAVLLGPD
-2367 HTDQLTALADDRPVS
+2367 FTAQVAALAGDLPAP
-2382 GLVRGV
+2382 GLVRGLA
-2388 TGRTG
+2388 GRTG

-2403 SQWPGMADALMAESE
+2403 SQWPGMADALMAESD
-2418 VFRQSV
+2418 VFRESV

-2429 ALEQHVDFS
+2429 ALERHIDFAV
-2438 IEAALLDQPGAASL
+2438 EPALLNQPGAASL

-2457 VQPVLFAMM
+2457 VQPVLFAVM
-2466 VSLANLWRDRGIE
+2466 VSLAALWRDRGIE

-2484 GHSQGEIAAAHVAG
+2484 GHSQGEIAAAHIAG

-2534 VNTRLGRFGGE
+2534 VTARLERFGGA

-2560 GSHTALDE
+2560 GPHAELDE

-2579 VRRVRI
+2579 VRKVRI
-2585 NGAGHSPVVDTVRA
+2585 NGAGHSPVVDTIRA

-2622 GGLLDT
+2622 GGRLDT

-2654 DDGHGAFVECS
+2654 DDGHGTFVECS

-2678 DDAGVADPIVLAT
+2678 DDAGAPEPIVLAT

-2697 GLERFTVSLAEA
+2697 GVDRFGVSLAEA

-2714 DPIWNHSGHRVD
+2714 EPTWDHSGYRVE

-2740 ALEDADSSA
+2740 AVEGADSTA
-2749 EDARFWTAVD
+2749 DDAKFWTAVE
-2759 RGDADTLGIDPS
+2759 RGDADALGIDPS
-2771 ALPALAAW
+2771 SLPALAAW
-2779 RARAREESTVAEW
+2779 RAKAREESTVAEW

-2798 RQLTVPKSPG
+2798 RQVTVPKSAELNG
-2808 LSGAWAIIAG
+2808 VWAVVAG
-2818 AHDELAARFAAAIAA
+2818 DQDELAARFAAAITA
-2833 AGGEPQVVAEV
+2833 AGGEAQIFPFV
-2844 PAGGT
+2844 PAGGP

-2861 APDQVLAAVKSDGP
+2861 APDQVLELVKSDGP
-2875 LWLVTR
+2875 LWLVTN

-2890 PLRDPAQAQ
+2890 PVRDPGQATT
-2899 IWGLGLV
+2899 WGLGLV
-2906 ATLERPSQVSGVLD
+2906 GTLERPGQVSGVID
-2920 LPAEADDRAIAR
+2920 LPAEVDDRAIAR
-2932 AVAAFAGDEDQVA
+2932 ALAVFAGDEDQVA
-2945 IRPWGVFGRRMVRS
+2945 IRPWGVFGRRMVRA
-2959 GELPAARS
+2959 GELAATRS

-2982 LGARVARWLADNGA
+2982 LGARVARWLVDNGA
-2996 EKIILTSR
+2996 DKVVLTSR
-3004 RGLAAPGARELV
+3004 RGLDAPGARDLV
-3016 DELGVVVV
+3016 DDLGVVVA

-3029 DRDAVAALLAEH
+3029 DRESVAALLAEH
-3041 PVNVVVH
+3041 PANAIIH
-3048 AAGVAQSTPVA
+3048 AAGVAQSTPIA
-3059 DITAEELAQITAAKV
+3059 DVTADELADVTAAKV
-3074 AGATHLDELA
+3074 AGAAHLDELA
-3084 GDLDAFILF
+3084 GELDAFILF

-3100 GGAGQGAYAA
+3100 GGAGQAAYAA
-3110 GNAHLDALAQQRRA
+3110 GNAYLDALAQHRRA

-3190 PGYTAARPRPL
+3190 PGYTAARARPL

-3207 AVVEDI
+3207 SEVDEI
-3213 ATESDDLRDRVVA
+3213 ATESDDLRDRVTA
-3226 LPEADRAGYLLDLV
+3226 LPEADRSGFLLDLV

-3250 ADATTVEPDR
+3250 ADAATVEPDR

-3311 LEAVTQVEARAS
+3311 LEAVAHVAARAS

-3352 GTDAITPFPDD
+3352 GTDAITGFPDD
-3363 RGWDLD
+3363 RGWDLE

-3499 SLVAIHLA
+3499 SLVAIHLT

-3573 DAVRDGHH
+3573 DAVRDGHR

-3607 QQRVIRAALAD
+3607 QQRVIRAALDD
-3618 AGLTPSDVDVV
+3618 AGLTPSDVDMV

-3648 ATYGQGREVPLLL
+3648 ATYGQGRDVPLLL

-3680 IKTVLALRHGVVP
+3680 IKTVLALRHGVIP

-3704 VDWNAGAVELAAE
+3704 VDWTAGAVELAAE

-3722 AVDRLRRAG
+3722 AVDRARRAG

-3736 GSGTNAHLVLEQYL
+3736 GSGTNAHLVLEQYV
-3750 AEEPEPADVAVPV
+3750 ADEPEPTAVAAPV

-3770 TTAAVRDQAAKLREY
+3770 SPAAVRDQAAKLRDY
-3785 LVQERPSAADV
+3785 LLEERPSAADV
-3796 AYSLATARAQ
+3796 AYSLATTRAR

-3815 TDLDAAVSALD
+3815 ADLDTAVSALD
-3826 NLDAAVQGERQDG
+3826 GLDAAVWGEARDG

-3844 FPGQGSQWVGMA
+3844 FPGQGSQWLGMA
-3856 ATLAESSE
+3856 AELARSSE

-3878 AHVDWNPLEVLTS
+3878 EHVDWNPLHALTT
-3891 GDGLDR
+3891 GEGLER

-3935 AAYVAEALSLE
+3935 AAYVAGALSLA
-3946 DAALVVTRRSQ
+3946 DAALVVTRRSK

-3971 SLPADEVRARLT
+3971 SLPAADVRDRLA
-3983 RYDGRVSVAAVN
+3983 RYDGAVSVAAVN

-4030 SPQVERIADELRRV
+4030 SAQVERIADELRRV
-4044 LAGITPRAARVPFRS
+4044 LAGITPQSSRVPFHS

-4091 ALADAG
+4091 ELAASG

-4111 PAISETVDDVVA
+4111 PAISETVDDVVS

-4138 LSAAELHVHG
+4138 LSAAELHAHG
-4148 GPVDLT
+4148 APVDLGAA
-4154 TVFADLPVRAVE
+4154 FADLPVRAIE

-4173 RRRYWLELVSGGLGD
+4173 RQRYWLELVSGGLGD
-4188 VAAAGLTAADHPLLG
+4188 VAAAGLASVDHPLLG
-4203 AAIPL
+4203 AAVPL

-4223 THPWLAEHTV
+4223 THPWLADHTV

-4244 VELAAHAGAQVDAP
+4244 VELAAHAGARVDSP

-4267 PLVLSEQDAVS
+4267 PLVLGEQDAVS
-4278 LQVAVGSL
+4278 LQVAVGAL
-4286 DDDGRRTVSIHSS
+4286 DDESRRSIAIYSSMDGI
-4299 VDGVEWTKHASGL
+4299 EWTKHASGL
-4312 LGVADPVEFSW
+4312 LGAAQPLDFSW
-4323 SESREPVDLAGFY
+4323 SDTRESVALEGFY

-4351 GLVAA
+4351 GLTAA
-4356 WRGDGAL
+4356 WRGNNEV
-4363 FAEVRL
+4363 FAEVTL
-4369 PEDVPST
+4369 PEDVPSA
-4376 GFAIHPALLDAALHG
+4376 GFAVHPALLDAALHG
-4391 IGLLREGT
+4391 IGLLRQGT

-4418 AKTVLAR
+4418 EKTLLAR
-4425 ISESADGIELHV
+4425 ISESADGVELQV
-4437 TDSAGAL
+4437 TDSRGNP
-4444 VAHVRSLVARPI
+4444 VAHVRSLLARPI

-4467 SDALF
+4467 VDALF

-4484 PGTSRWALLGSDDL
+4484 PGTSRWALLGADDL
-4498 ALGAALVDAGNEVS
+4498 GLGAALAGAGNEVG

-4517 DHLLANVDS
+4517 DHLLENLAA
-4526 DVVVAQFIGAGDL
+4526 DVVVAQFTGGDGEL
-4539 ADGAEAATVRAL
+4539 AESAEQATVRAL

-4576 AAESPDLVAAP
+4576 TSDVSDLVAAP
-4587 VWGLLRSAQ
+4587 VWGLVRSAQ

-4609 EPGLLAAAV
+4609 DPGLLAAAV

-4641 ITPGETGLAGQVLVT
+4641 IMPGETGLTGTVLVT

-4668 HLVIAHGVRDLLLTS
+4668 HLVVAHGVRDLLLTS
-4683 RSGPQAT
+4683 RSGPSAA
-4690 GADDLVADLTGL
+4690 GAGDLVAELTGL
-4702 GARVTLV
+4702 GANVTLV

-4724 EHRVDAVVHT
+4724 EHKVDAVVHT

-4749 RVAKV
+4749 RVATV
-4754 MAPKVRGAV
+4754 LAPKVKGAV

-4771 LTAFVLFSSAAGVF
+4771 LSAFVLFSSAAGVF

-4794 AANVFLDALAQHRRA
+4794 AANVFLDALAQHRQA

-4826 GMTGELTDAD
+4826 GMTGDLTEAD

-4878 RGRGSVPSVLRAL
+4878 RGRGSVPAVLRAL
-4891 VRSDNR
+4891 VRTDTR

-4911 AERGRILLELV
+4911 AERGRILLDLV

-5010 LGGVEQTSDRE
+5010 LGGVEQTADRE

-5028 ALAARWDAKAETADL
+5028 ALASRWETRAETEDL
-5043 AAASAEEIFDLL
+5043 AAASADEIFDLL

>member
-1 MADKETLRDYLKLV
+1 MRDYLKLV

-27 EVEAG
+27 EVEEG
-32 AREPIAVVGMACHY
+32 AREPIAIVGMACHY
-46 PGGVSSPEDLWRL
+46 PGDVRSPDDLWRL
-59 VETGGDGITG
+59 VAEGRDGVTE
-69 FPDDRGW
+69 FPADRGW
-76 DVRIADDPDTPG
+76 DVRFSDDPDVPG
-88 TSYVDAGG
+88 TSYVRHGG

-101 AAFDPAFFGISPRE
+101 AEFDPAFFGISPRE

-136 AGIDPESLRGS
+136 AGIDPEALRGS

-152 AGSNDQSYLSLLV
+152 TGTNDQSYLSLLV

-183 TSGRVAY
+183 ASGRVAY
-190 VLGLEGPAVTVDTAC
+190 VLGLEGPAVTIDTAC

-219 RTGEST
+219 RSGEST

-268 SEGVGVLVLERLSDA
+268 AEGVGVVVLERLADA
-283 ERNGHRVLALLR
+283 RRNGHRVLALLK

-325 SADLAPS
+325 SAGLGPS

-363 AAPLWLG
+363 TEPLWLG
-370 SIKSN
+370 SVKSN
-375 IGHAQSA
+375 IGHTQSA

-390 VIQSLRAEVL
+390 VVQALLAGVL
-400 PRTLHVDAPSR
+400 PPTLHVDEPSR
-411 QIDWSAGAVSLL
+411 EVDWAGGAVSLL
-423 TANQPWPRGER
+423 TGARPWPRGGR
-434 VRRAGVSAF
+434 VRRAGVSSF

-449 AHVIVEEAPAPAD
+449 AHLIIEEAPAVEDEPGPVFPA
-462 PLPAV
+462 
-467 AAESRTAGGA
+467 EA
-477 PLVVSARSDAA
+477 PLVLSARSQAA
-488 LCELGAR
+488 LRELAGELLVVDGSAT
-495 LQDVEA
+495 DI
-501 DLGDVAW
+501 AW
-508 SLATTRTDL
+508 TLSGRACMEH
-517 DRRAV
+517 RAV
-522 AFGAEGLRMLA
+522 AFGPDDLRALA
-533 AGVDSPAVVRGEVT
+533 DGSSVLHGQQPGE
-547 PGKLAFLFTGQGSQ
+547 LAFLFTGQGAQ
-561 RLGMGEGLRV
+561 RVGMGDGLRV
-571 FPAFVA
+571 FPVFA
-577 AYDEVLALLPGFTL
+577 AAHDEVMARLTGFDLRT
-591 DSAEALEQTANA
+591 EAIDQTANA

-623 RPDVLIG
+623 RPGVLIG
-630 HSIGEV
+630 HSIGEL

-643 ILSLPDACTLVT
+643 VLSLDDACVLVA

-662 ALPPGGAMLAVEISE
+662 ALPTGGAMLAVEADENEI
-677 SDLAVEFP
+677 
-685 EGLPAGVDLAAVNSD
+685 PAALDLAAVNGP
-700 RSIVVSGDRGII
+700 RSLVVSGVGDLVD
-712 ELLDRRFVE
+712 EWE
-721 QSRRVKRL
+721 QRWRAEGKRVKRL
-729 QVSHAF
+729 TVSHAF
-735 HSHLMDP
+735 HSRLMEP
-742 MLSEFERVAAGLSFG
+742 MLDEFGRVASGLTFQPPRIPIEAAGDV
-757 SPTIPLISTSTGDP
+757 T
-771 STPEYWVR
+771 TPDYWVR
-779 QVRETVRFA
+779 QVRDTVRFA
-788 GAVER
+788 AAVER
-793 AGATHH
+793 ADATHY

-807 LSAMVDGTATLRA
+807 LSALVDGTPALRA
-820 GRDEPET
+820 GRDEPNT
-827 LLRAVAALHV
+827 LLRALAALHV
-837 VGVSVDWRA
+837 NGIGVDWRA
-846 VLGGGRVV
+846 VLGGGRLV

-868 RPGLPAAFG
+868 RPGVSAGLG
-877 VTGHPLLTG
+877 TTGHPLLTG
-886 SVEGP
+886 SVEVPG
-891 DGHLF
+891 GRLF
-896 TARLDAS
+896 TARLDLTAR
-903 THPWLA
+903 PWLA
-909 DHVING
+909 DHVVHG
-915 QIVLPGTAYVEMA
+915 QVVLPGTAYVEMA
-928 LHAGVRLGA
+928 LFAGRTIGIPGLA
-937 PALTE
+937 E
-942 LVLESPLVL
+942 LVLENPIVLEGPL
-951 PAAGQ
+951 
-956 IDLQLTTTPTDS
+956 DLRLNVDDEGTF
-968 GHALTVHSRQDSTWT
+968 TVHT
-983 RHATGTLA
+983 RLDDDWVQNATGRLA
-991 PAEVR
+991 EADPVEA
-996 DHDLTQWPPAD
+996 DFAQWPPVG
-1007 AEPVDPAHVYDR
+1007 AESVDPEAVYDR
-1019 LAAAGLVYGPTFQA
+1019 LAAAGLVYGEAFRA
-1033 IREVWTSGDDVY
+1033 IRSVWVRGADVF
-1045 VDLAT
+1045 VDLVT
-1050 DERGYLV
+1050 EDRGYLV

-1066 QAVAARGGSQEAGIP
+1066 QSVAAQAGTAEAGVP
-1081 FTWAGV
+1081 FTWTGV
-1087 TLGAP
+1087 TVQTTGAV
-1092 GASELR
+1092 ELR
-1098 ARVSPTPGGGFSV
+1098 AKVSPVDGGISV
-1111 VAINPAGELVVEVE
+1111 VAVDPAGAVVVSVD
-1125 RVITRPQRANTADL
+1125 RVITRPAQRTGVDTRDL
-1139 YSVTWSPVAT
+1139 YTVDWVPAADTPL
-1149 DKPVPPH
+1149 PPH
-1156 IVLEPSTVDD
+1156 TVIEPSDVDD
-1166 LLPRLHKA
+1166 LLPRLQA
-1174 LAGGDLI
+1174 LLAGDD
-1181 VVRTDHAVRAI
+1181 VVVIRTDNAVRAL
-1192 PGDDVDPTKAAIWGL
+1192 PGDDVDPVKAAIWGL
-1207 VRSAQSEHPGRI
+1207 GRSAQSEHPGRVI
-1219 VLVDG
+1219 LVDG
-1224 DDIDQ
+1224 DP
-1229 ALATGEPQ
+1229 AKATGDSQ
-1237 VAIRT
+1237 VAVRGDT
-1242 DALVPRLSPVDTG
+1242 LLVPRLSAVDQG
-1255 LAVPGLPWRLDI
+1255 LRVPEGPWRLDI
-1267 TERGTLDNLVLTPVT
+1267 IERGTVDNLVLAPVEH
-1282 PRELGDREVR
+1282 RELADREVR
-1292 VEVRA
+1292 IAVKA

-1328 VGPRVTGFQAG
+1328 VGPAVTRFQPG
-1339 DRVLGLVTGAIGTE
+1339 DRVLGLVTGAIGPE
-1353 AITDERLLAPIPAC
+1353 AVTDERLLVAMPAT

-1374 AIPVV
+1374 TVPVV
-1379 YATAY
+1379 FATAY

-1392 LQPGESV
+1392 LKAGESV
-1399 LIHAAAGGVG
+1399 LVHAAAGGVG
-1409 TAAVQLARH
+1409 MAAVQLARH

-1434 TGLADDHLSSSR
+1434 TGLADEHLSSSR
-1446 DLAFATKFPQVDV
+1446 DLDFADKFPQVDV

-1465 GEFVDASLGLLRPGG
+1465 GEFVDASLGLLKPGG
-1480 RFIEMGKT
+1480 RFVEMGKT
-1488 DVRSGVPGYRAFD
+1488 DVRTGVPGYRAFD

-1513 LTRVMALFAEGALTP
+1513 LNVLMGLFAAGTLTP
-1528 PPIRA
+1528 LPVRA

-1544 FVGQGGHTGK
+1544 FVGQGGHIGK

-1559 PRTLDP
+1559 PRALDP

-1579 QALARHLLDTGVRD
+1579 TALARHLVDNHGIGD
-1593 VVLVS
+1593 VILVN
-1598 RSGRAVVDGARSVAC
+1598 RSGHGDVPGARVAAC
-1613 DITDRAALSSIIADL
+1613 DITDRDALAALVGGI
-1628 PALTGVFHLAG
+1628 PNLTGVFHLAG

-1652 RLAAVLAPKAI
+1652 RVRAVFGPKAL

-1677 VLFSSIAGTFG
+1677 VLYSSISGTFG

-1704 LATARQSAGLPG
+1704 LATARYTAGLPA
-1716 LSLAW
+1716 LALAW
-1721 GAWATEG
+1721 GAWRTEG
-1728 GMLGSLGEAEVA
+1728 GMLGSLGAAEVD
-1740 RIARSGYPPLTVH
+1740 RIARSGYPPLSVR
-1753 HGLSLLDSALALAG
+1753 HGLSLLDSALALPG
-1767 PVIVPLALDRPT
+1767 PVVVPVTLDRPV
-1779 LATKPVP
+1779 LAGKPVP
-1786 PLLTALV
+1786 PLLTALI
-1793 RPAATAKVDTSR
+1793 RPKTGPAVDPTR
-1805 LDDLVCAQTAAVL
+1805 LVDLVCAQTAAVL

-1826 DPRRPF
+1826 DPDRPF

-1862 FDHPTPAAVAD
+1862 FDHPTPTAVAD
-1873 HLRQLLAAAPVAKRT
+1873 HLRRLLDAAPAKPRQKVET
-1888 ATKRVTDDRIAIVGM
+1888 TVGVDDPIAIVGM

-1919 LLVDE
+1919 LVLDE
-1924 VDTIGAVPSDRGWT
+1924 VDTIGAVPGDRGWT
-1938 DHGFV
+1938 EQAFV
-1943 GGFLHDAPD
+1943 GGFLADAAD

-1973 LLLETSWEAAERAGI
+1973 LLLETAWEAAERAGI
-1988 DPTQLKGS
+1988 DPTTLKGS

-2011 GRFDIPDGSRPH
+2011 GHFDIPEGSRPH
-2023 MLTGA
+2023 VLTGT

-2047 LTVDTACSS
+2047 VTVDTACSS

-2066 AMRNGECDM
+2066 AMRNGECDL
-2075 ALAGGVTV
+2075 ALAGGATV
-2083 MTTPGMFID
+2083 MTSPSMFID
-2092 AAQGGALAADG
+2092 AAQGGALAGDG

-2128 LSEAVKHNHP
+2128 LSDAVRRNHP
-2138 VLALVRGSAVNS
+2138 VLALVKGSAVNS

-2161 GPAQQKVIEQALA
+2161 GPAQERVIRQALA
-2174 GAGLAASDVD
+2174 SAGLRPSEVD
-2184 VLEAHGT
+2184 ALEAHGT

-2205 ATYGGERPHPL
+2205 ATYGADRANPL

-2265 QGVRL
+2265 RGVRL
-2270 LTERRDWPETGRPR
+2270 LTERVDWPATGRPR

-2307 PRRAEVRRE
+2307 TAAAEQ
-2316 SGPWLLSARSAAG
+2316 SGDGPWLLSARSAQA
-2329 LRARAAQLH
+2329 LRAQAAQLH
-2338 DLDADPADIAF
+2338 GIDPSGVAF
-2349 SLAARSRFE
+2349 SLARRTQFE
-2358 HRSVLLGPD
+2358 HRAVLLGPD
-2367 HTDQLTALADDRPVS
+2367 HAAQLAALADDLPAA

-2388 TGRTG
+2388 VTRPG

-2403 SQWPGMADALMAESE
+2403 TQWAGMADALLRESP
-2418 VFRQSV
+2418 VFRDKF

-2429 ALEQHVDFS
+2429 ALGRHVAFS
-2438 IEAALLDQPGAASL
+2438 VETALLNADF

-2457 VQPVLFAMM
+2457 VQPVLFAVM
-2466 VSLANLWRDRGIE
+2466 VALAELWRDRGIE

-2484 GHSQGEIAAAHVAG
+2484 GHSQGEIAAAHIAG

-2504 AALIVA
+2504 AALIIA
-2510 ERSKLLTRFVGQGA
+2510 ERSKLLLRFAGLGA
-2524 MAAVSLPPDE
+2524 MAAVSLSHDE
-2534 VNTRLGRFGGE
+2534 ALARIERFDGR

-2552 GARSAAVA
+2552 GARSTAVA
-2560 GSHTALDE
+2560 GDHEAVDE
-2568 LVAELEAEQVR
+2568 LIAELEAAEIR

-2585 NGAGHSPVVDTVRA
+2585 NGAGHSPVVDAVRA
-2599 EALAVLAPVSP
+2599 EALRILAPVVP
-2610 RPSDIPFYSTVT
+2610 RESTVPFYSTVT
-2622 GGLLDT
+2622 GARLDT
-2628 SGLDAHYWFTNMRR
+2628 TELDAHYWFGNMRR
-2642 PVQFAAATRALL
+2642 PVRFESATRALL
-2654 DDGHGAFVECS
+2654 EDGHATFIECS
-2665 PHPVLASGIGETA
+2665 PHPVLAGGINETA
-2678 DDAGVADPIVLAT
+2678 DDFGVDPVVLAT

-2697 GLERFTVSLAEA
+2697 GLARFALSAAEA

-2714 DPIWNHSGHRVD
+2714 SPTWEFAGALVD

-2731 FQRDRYWLE
+2731 FQRSRYWLE
-2740 ALEDADSSA
+2740 PTEAGSTA
-2749 EDARFWTAVD
+2749 EDAKFWAAVD
-2759 RGDADTLGIDPS
+2759 RGDADTLGIDPA

-2779 RARAREESTVAEW
+2779 RAKTREESTVADW
-2792 SYQVVW
+2792 SYRVVW
-2798 RQLTVPKSPG
+2798 RQLSAPKTAE
-2808 LSGAWAIIAG
+2808 LTGAWAVVAFG
-2818 AHDELAARFAAAIAA
+2818 HQAELAARVAAQITA
-2833 AGGEPQVVAEV
+2833 AGGEPHILRADGASEMS
-2844 PAGGT
+2844 
-2849 FAGVVS
+2849 FAGTVS
-2855 LLDLGT
+2855 LLGLDSTPDHAATLDL
-2861 APDQVLAAVKSDGP
+2861 LKMDGP
-2875 LWLVTR
+2875 LWLLTS

-2890 PLRDPAQAQ
+2890 PLGDPDRAQV
-2899 IWGLGLV
+2899 WGLGLV
-2906 ATLERPSQVSGVLD
+2906 ATLERPTQVAGLVD
-2920 LPAEADDRAIAR
+2920 LPVNFDDRAIAR
-2932 AVAAFAGDEDQVA
+2932 ALAVLGGGEDQVA
-2945 IRPWGVFGRRMVRS
+2945 VRSWGVFGRRMVRA
-2959 GELPAARS
+2959 GELPAQRD

-2982 LGARVARWLADNGA
+2982 LGARVARWLVDRGA
-2996 EKIILTSR
+2996 EKVILTSR
-3004 RGLAAPGARELV
+3004 RGLDAPGARDLV
-3016 DELGVVVV
+3016 DELDVLVV

-3041 PVNVVVH
+3041 PVNAVVH
-3048 AAGVAQSTPVA
+3048 AAGVAQSTPVTET
-3059 DITAEELAQITAAKV
+3059 TAEELAEITAAKV
-3074 AGATHLDELA
+3074 AGAAHLDELA
-3084 GDLDAFILF
+3084 GDVDAFILF

-3100 GGAGQGAYAA
+3100 GGAGQAAYAA
-3110 GNAHLDALAQQRRA
+3110 GNAYLDALAQYRRA
-3124 HGRPATSIAWGGW
+3124 RGRPATSVAWGGW

-3156 RPMAPDSA
+3156 RPMDPDL
-3164 IAALQRAMDAD
+3164 ALVALGRAVDAD

-3201 IAEIPE
+3201 IGEIPE
-3207 AVVEDI
+3207 AQVEE
-3213 ATESDDLRDRVVA
+3213 AAVESDELRDRVLA
-3226 LPEADRAGYLLDLV
+3226 LPDGDRADHLLDLV

-3250 ADATTVEPDR
+3250 TDTTAVEPDR

-3272 VDVRNRLTA
+3272 VDVRNRLSA
-3281 ATGRRLPATLVF
+3281 ATGRRLSATMVF

-3311 LEAVTQVEARAS
+3311 LTGPVSQVTASAS

-3330 GMSCRYPGGVDSP
+3330 GMSCRYPGGVNSP
-3343 EDLWRLVMA
+3343 EDLWRLVLA
-3352 GTDAITPFPDD
+3352 GTDAVTPFPDD

-3369 ALYHPDPDHPGT
+3369 ALYHPDPDNPGT

-3387 GFVHDAGHFDAEFF
+3387 GFVLDAGHFDAEFF

-3432 PATRRG
+3432 PGTRRG

-3542 ATDGRCKP
+3542 AADGRCKP
-3550 FSAAADGTGWGEGV
+3550 FAAAADGTGWGEGV
-3564 GVILVQRLS
+3564 GVLLVQRLS
-3573 DAVRDGHH
+3573 DAVRDGHP
-3581 VLAVVRGSAINQDG
+3581 VLAVVKGSAINQDG

-3618 AGLTPSDVDVV
+3618 AGLRPSDVDIV

-3648 ATYGQGREVPLLL
+3648 ATYGQEREHPLLL

-3680 IKTVLALRHGVVP
+3680 IKTVLALRHGIVP
-3693 KTLHID
+3693 KTLHVD

-3704 VDWNAGAVELAAE
+3704 VDWAEGSVELVSE
-3717 TVPWP
+3717 TAPWP
-3722 AVDRLRRAG
+3722 AVDRVRRAG

-3736 GSGTNAHLVLEQYL
+3736 GSGTNAHLVLEQYT
-3750 AEEPEPADVAVPV
+3750 AQMPEPAETSSPV
-3763 PWVLSGR
+3763 PWVISGR
-3770 TTAAVRDQAAKLREY
+3770 TDDALRDQAAKLRDY
-3785 LVQERPSAADV
+3785 LVERKPAPADV
-3796 AYSLATARAQ
+3796 AYSLATTRAR
-3806 FDHRAAFVA
+3806 FDHRAAFIA
-3815 TDLDAAVSALD
+3815 ADLDSAVSALD
-3826 NLDAAVQGERQDG
+3826 DVAVRGVARTG
-3839 KVAFV
+3839 KTAFV

-3856 ATLAESSE
+3856 VELLATSE
-3864 VFAAELHACADAIA
+3864 VFAAELHACAEAIA
-3878 AHVDWNPLEVLTS
+3878 PHVDWNPLDVLTS

-3903 VLFAVMASLAALWR
+3903 VLFAVMVSLAALWR

-3935 AAYVAEALSLE
+3935 AAYVAGALTLD
-3946 DAALVVTRRSQ
+3946 DAAKV
-3957 AIVALSGHGGMVSV
+3957 VALRAKAITALAGHGGMVSV
-3971 SLPADEVRARLT
+3971 SLPVEQVRDRLS
-3983 RYDGRVSVAAVN
+3983 RYAGISVAAVN
-3995 GPGTVVV
+3995 GPATVVV
-4002 AGEVEQFLADCEA
+4002 AGEVDVFLADCEA
-4015 DGVRAKRIPVDYASH
+4015 EGLRAKRIPVDYASH
-4030 SPQVERIADELRRV
+4030 SPQVERIANDLRRL
-4044 LAGITPRAARVPFRS
+4044 LADINPRASRVPFRS
-4059 TVTGEWLD
+4059 TVTGDWLD
-4067 TTTLDAEYWYRNL
+4067 TTTLDGEYWYRNL
-4080 RHTVEFESATR
+4080 RQTVEFESATR
-4091 ALADAG
+4091 ALADQG
-4097 YRFFVEVSPHPVLT
+4097 YRFFVEVSPHPVLI
-4111 PAISETVDDVVA
+4111 PAISETVDAVA
-4123 VGTLRRDEGDLARFL
+4123 VGTLRRDEGGLPRFL
-4138 LSAAELHVHG
+4138 ESAAELHVHG
-4148 GPVDLT
+4148 GPVDLRAA
-4154 TVFADLPVRAVE
+4154 FDGLPVRAIE

-4173 RRRYWLELVSGGLGD
+4173 RQRYWLELVSAGLGD

-4203 AAIPL
+4203 AAVPL
-4208 AGGDGLVLTGRISPR
+4208 AAGDGLVLTGRISPR
-4223 THPWLAEHTV
+4223 THPWLADHSV

-4244 VELAAHAGAQVDAP
+4244 VELAAHAGAQVDTSRVA
-4258 DVVELTLGT
+4258 ELTLGT
-4267 PLVLSEQDAVS
+4267 PLVLGEQDAVS
-4278 LQVAVGSL
+4278 LQVKVGGP
-4286 DDDGRRTVSIHSS
+4286 DGAGRREISIHSS
-4299 VDGVEWTKHASGL
+4299 ADGTTWTKHATGTLAPAAPLGLDWTVSG
-4312 LGVADPVEFSW
+4312 
-4323 SESREPVDLAGFY
+4323 EPVDLSGFY
-4336 ESIADLGYGY
+4336 GGIADLGYGY

-4351 GLVAA
+4351 GLTAA
-4356 WRGDGAL
+4356 WRADGVV

-4369 PEDVPST
+4369 PEDLPST
-4376 GFAIHPALLDAALHG
+4376 GFAVHPALLDAALHG

-4404 LPFSWSGVT
+4404 LPFSWNGVT
-4413 LRPTA
+4413 VIPTNAKVLR
-4418 AKTVLAR
+4418 AR
-4425 ISESADGIELHV
+4425 ITESDAGVELQV
-4437 TDSAGAL
+4437 TDESGNP
-4444 VAHVRSLVARPI
+4444 VAHVEALVARPI
-4456 GAELSTARRSI
+4456 GAELSTARRGI
-4467 SDALF
+4467 ADALF

-4478 PITLAD
+4478 PITLGD
-4484 PGTSRWALLGSDDL
+4484 PGTSRWTLLGPDPLGLGSAL
-4498 ALGAALVDAGNEVS
+4498 ALGGNQVI

-4517 DHLLANVDS
+4517 DQLLENEVGDAT
-4526 DVVVAQFIGAGDL
+4526 VAQFI
-4539 ADGAEAATVRAL
+4539 ADEADESPERATTRAL
-4551 ELVRAWISDER
+4551 DLVRAWLSDER
-4562 VAAVPLVIATRGAV
+4562 VAAVPLIIVTRGAV
-4576 AAESPDLVAAP
+4576 AVTDGESPDLIAAP

-4596 SEHPDRFL
+4596 SEHPDRFW

-4609 EPGLLAAAV
+4609 QPGLVAAAV
-4618 SSGEPQVAVRGG
+4618 SAGEPQIAVRGAR
-4630 QAFAPRLVRQP
+4630 AFAPRLVRHP
-4641 ITPGETGLAGQVLVT
+4641 ITDGDPGLTGTVLVT

-4668 HLVIAHGVRDLLLTS
+4668 HLVTAHGVQDLLLTS
-4683 RSGPQAT
+4683 RSGPQAA
-4690 GADDLVADLTGL
+4690 GADELVADLTDL
-4702 GARVTLV
+4702 GARVRLV
-4709 ACDVADRDAVVALLA
+4709 ACDVADRDAVVELLA
-4724 EHRVDAVVHT
+4724 ANRVDAVVHT
-4734 AAVLDDGVLTALTPE
+4734 AAVLDDGVLTALTPD

-4754 MAPKVRGAV
+4754 LAPKVRGAL

-4771 LTAFVLFSSAAGVF
+4771 LSAFILFSSAAGVF

-4857 SAASGMAES
+4857 SAASGAGAA
-4866 ALVPMVFSPGAL
+4866 ALVPMAFNPGAL
-4878 RGRGSVPSVLRAL
+4878 RGRGAVPPVLRSL
-4891 VRSDNR
+4891 VRVDTR
-4897 AVADVRARLDAASD
+4897 AVADVRARIDAAPEAD
-4911 AERGRILLELV
+4911 RGRILLDLV

-4934 SSAVAPDRGFLD
+4934 AAAVAPDRGFLD

-4976 HPSAGAVAEFLRG
+4976 HPSAGAVADFLRG
-4989 ELAPASATDE
+4989 ELGPRSAGE
-4999 VLAELTRLELT
+4999 AVLAELTRLELS
-5010 LGGVEQTSDRE
+5010 LGGVQDGDRE

-5028 ALAARWDAKAETADL
+5028 ALAARWDAPAAGADL
-5043 AAASAEEIFDLL
+5043 AGASAEEIFDLL